1 MKKILCILLLQAMLA
16 AITGCSSIED
26 DRIPPA
32 PVSLTF
38 RTVADW
44 DMYANPAALEYKMF
58 IKEQRIPSNFN
69 YTAISET
76 GLGGILIVGDVMGM
90 FLAYDLACP
99 VEIKKDIRLKIDSE
113 KHDAY
118 CPTCGSRYDIFANYG
133 SPTSGPA
140 AEKGYGLQ
148 KYYVGAGNSGEY
160 MVVRR
165 R

>member
-1 MKKILCILLLQAMLA
+1 MKKVLCILLLQAMLA

-76 GLGGILIVGDVMGM
+76 GLGGIFFIVQGIMLNNAPLYITNIVTSASSAIVFGIKMYNDH
-90 FLAYDLACP
+90 FK
-99 VEIKKDIRLKIDSE
+99 KKDK
-113 KHDAY
+113 
-118 CPTCGSRYDIFANYG
+118 
-133 SPTSGPA
+133 
-140 AEKGYGLQ
+140 
-148 KYYVGAGNSGEY
+148 
-160 MVVRR
+160 
-165 R
+165 

>member
-1 MKKILCILLLQAMLA
+1 MKKVLCILLLQAMLA

-58 IKEQRIPSNFN
+58 IKEQRIPSNYN

-76 GLGGILIVGDVMGM
+76 GYGGILLVGDAFGM
-90 FLAYDLACP
+90 PLAYDLACP
-99 VEIKKDIRLKIDSE
+99 VEMRKDVRLKVDTE
-113 KHDAY
+113 KNEAY
-118 CPTCGSRYDIFANYG
+118 CPNCGSRYDIYANYG
-133 SPTSGPA
+133 SPLSGKA
-140 AEKGYGLQ
+140 AEHGYGLQ
-148 KYYVGAGNSGEY
+148 KYYVGAGAAGEY
-160 MVVRR
+160 MVVTRR
-165 R
+165 

>member
-1 MKKILCILLLQAMLA
+1 MNKLLRILFSLVAVMPLVACH
-16 AITGCSSIED
+16 SVDD
-26 DRIPPA
+26 DRLPPA
-32 PVSLTF
+32 PVRLTF
-38 RTVADW
+38 YTVAEW
-44 DMYANPAALEYKMF
+44 NLYGNPAALEYKMF

>member
-1 MKKILCILLLQAMLA
+1 MKKALRILFLLAMFSA
-16 AITGCSSIED
+16 ETACSSIED

-44 DMYANPAALEYKMF
+44 DMYANPAALEYKIF
-58 IKEQRIPSNFN
+58 IKEQRIPTNYN

-118 CPTCGSRYDIFANYG
+118 CPVCGSRYDVFANYG
-133 SPTSGPA
+133 SPTSGTA

-160 MVVRR
+160 MVIRR

>member
-1 MKKILCILLLQAMLA
+1 MKKVLCILLLQAMLA

-32 PVSLTF
+32 PVNLTF

-44 DMYANPAALEYKMF
+44 DMYANPTALEYKMF

-90 FLAYDLACP
+90 FWLTTWHAP
-99 VEIKKDIRLKIDSE
+99 WK
-113 KHDAY
+113 
-118 CPTCGSRYDIFANYG
+118 
-133 SPTSGPA
+133 
-140 AEKGYGLQ
+140 
-148 KYYVGAGNSGEY
+148 
-160 MVVRR
+160 
-165 R
+165 